1 MTIGFTRW
9 RFFVVMLGS
18 LAAGISVVV
27 AQTNFTP
34 KLSGVALQE
43 HDACINNLKVIFDA
57 VQAYKT
63 DNKRL
68 PNWLSD
74 LVPQYLSDANVLICP
89 NCLRTGHLE
98 SSGVADPKLPC
109 SYLYEFSPAPL
120 GDLAPTAPDRTRRD
134 WRERQ
139 MSLLGPVVPIVRC
152 RHHKQ
157 VLNLAYDG
165 KIYESAIGW
174 EALFTNQVGVAALS
188 AARMFDDGSS
198 DSNGSKTVPNSAA
211 PGIMASLTPAQKS
224 TVARQARP
232 RPGLINL
239 AKYCNATLTNSW
251 LGGAAGD
258 LASLP
263 EGRQIFGG
271 VEFDVRGIIQLGGK
285 SLAATE
291 YPALVKSIR
300 IHRKCQTL
308 HFLHAAAFGS
318 AQDEGM
324 KVGAYVVH
332 YSTNAMRLEL
342 PITYGQEVRDWHSA
356 TNETPS
362 GELKVAWTGV
372 TQSASGDAS
381 SRPIRLFM
389 TSWTNVAPTV
399 EIERIDFSSTLT
411 GPAPFLVAI
420 TSD

>member
-1 MTIGFTRW
+1 MTIGFTRL
-9 RFFVVMLGS
+9 RFFVAMLGS
-18 LAAGISVVV
+18 LAAAVFGAF
-27 AQTNFTP
+27 AQTNSTP

-43 HDACINNLKVIFDA
+43 HDACIGNLKVIYDA
-57 VQAYKT
+57 VQAYKA

-120 GDLAPTAPDRTRRD
+120 GDSAPNAPDRTRRE

-139 MSLLGPVVPIVRC
+139 MTMLGPVVPIVRC

-188 AARMFDDGSS
+188 AARIFEEPSA
-198 DSNGSKTVPNSAA
+198 DSIGSKTIPNSAG
-211 PGIMASLTPAQKS
+211 PDIMASLTPATGAPAS
-224 TVARQARP
+224 RQARP

-239 AKYCNATLTNSW
+239 AKYCNATLTNYW
-251 LGGAAGD
+251 LGGASGD

-263 EGRQIFGG
+263 AGRHMFGG

-324 KVGAYVVH
+324 KIGAYVVH
-332 YSTNAMRLEL
+332 YSTNAMRLDL

-356 TNETPS
+356 TNEPPT

-372 TQSASGDAS
+372 TKAANGDAAD
-381 SRPIRLFM
+381 RPIRVFM

-420 TSD
+420 TAD